1 MRKARISA
9 GRRPSSF
16 RLDIRTPH
24 KHQSDRLN
32 LRYIGSTND
41 LRKRLVFHRRRLIPG
56 FTRKYNV
63 HRLIYFEELPDM
75 GAARERERRLKGLNR
90 AKKDALV
97 YAVNPELRD
106 LSDEIPGRPSDV

>member
-1 MRKARISA
+1 LSA
-9 GRRPSSF
+9 PADFSAPLPNKFACSS
-16 RLDIRTPH
+16 
-24 KHQSDRLN
+24 S
-32 LRYIGSTND
+32 IGTSEA
-41 LRKRLVFHRRRLIPG
+41 
-56 FTRKYNV
+56 KYNV